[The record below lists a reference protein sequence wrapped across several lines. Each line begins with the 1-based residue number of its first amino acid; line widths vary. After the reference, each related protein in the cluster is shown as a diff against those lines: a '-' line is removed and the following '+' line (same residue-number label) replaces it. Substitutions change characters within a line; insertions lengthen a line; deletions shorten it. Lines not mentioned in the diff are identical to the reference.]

1 MGRRPRRLEPAPA
14 AGWASRRLSSPA
26 GGARGPARRSTGAGA
41 PSERLWAAARVGR
54 SLTRV
59 QRRRIEAETVPP
71 LPCTDVSGHASKL
84 PLHARRQTRFDSR
97 RGRPDTRP
105 RMRKRRVAVVGAT
118 GVAGQQFLASLAGH
132 PWFEVAV
139 LAASARSA
147 GRPYG
152 EAIREASGARR
163 WWVAGTEP
171 APEFL
176 TLPVVDAAHLDP
188 DGLDLVFA
196 AVESDAAREIEPA
209 YARAVPVISTA
220 AAFRY
225 ETDTPIALPGVN
237 VAAHLPLLAEQ
248 RRRRGWK
255 GFVLPLPNCTTVGLA
270 ISLKPPVDRF
280 RLARVLMTS
289 LQGISGAGR
298 SPGVVALDIVDNV
311 IPFIPK
317 EEEKVAAE
325 TRKILGRLGEGGI
338 EPHPAPVG
346 ATCTRVGVLEG
357 HTLSVM
363 VETERPCDPAAAAD
377 AMRAFRGDYA
387 GLGLPSAPAHPILVH
402 DDPFRPQPRLDRDA
416 EGGMATSVGRL
427 RAEPALRNGLKY
439 VALSHN
445 TRMGAAHGAVL
456 AAEHLCHAGV
466 L

>member
-1 MGRRPRRLEPAPA
+1 MATSMF
-14 AGWASRRLSSPA
+14 WS
-26 GGARGPARRSTGAGA
+26 
-41 PSERLWAAARVGR
+41 AAAR
-54 SLTRV
+54 
-59 QRRRIEAETVPP
+59 RRT
-71 LPCTDVSGHASKL
+71 SS
-84 PLHARRQTRFDSR
+84 SR
-97 RGRPDTRP
+97 RAPGSRALASSRSTLVCRLGLTPERAARILGRA
-105 RMRKRRVAVVGAT
+105 MRKRRVAVVGAT

-132 PWFEVAV
+132 PWFGVAV

-171 APEFL
+171 APQFL
-176 TLPVVDAAHLDP
+176 ALPVVDAAHLDP
-188 DGLDLVFA
+188 GGLDLVFA
-196 AVESDAAREIEPA
+196 AVESDAARELEPA

-270 ISLKPPVDRF
+270 ISLKPLLDRF
-280 RLARVLMTS
+280 GLARVLMTS

-325 TRKILGRLGEGGI
+325 TRKILGRLGEGG
-338 EPHPAPVG
+338 
-346 ATCTRVGVLEG
+346 
-357 HTLSVM
+357 
-363 VETERPCDPAAAAD
+363 
-377 AMRAFRGDYA
+377 
-387 GLGLPSAPAHPILVH
+387 
-402 DDPFRPQPRLDRDA
+402 
-416 EGGMATSVGRL
+416 MATSVGRL

-456 AAEHLCHAGV
+456 AAEHLCHAG
-466 L
+466 LL